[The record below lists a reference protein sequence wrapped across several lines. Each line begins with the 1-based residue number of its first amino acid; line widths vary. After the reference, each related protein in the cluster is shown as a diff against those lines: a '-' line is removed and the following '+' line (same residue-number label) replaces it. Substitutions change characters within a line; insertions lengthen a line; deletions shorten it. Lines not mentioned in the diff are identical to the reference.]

1 MVRYEY
7 QDRGVTYE
15 GTRLVFSGGLAVEAS
30 RTGVERFLAPL
41 HKGAEIAV
49 HVSPHNP
56 RISVVSPGVDR
67 RLVIVICVASGFVVM
82 GVAGVLGW
90 WK

>member
-1 MVRYEY
+1 MRYEY

-15 GTRLVFSGGLAVEAS
+15 GTRLVFSGGLTLEAS
-30 RTGVERFLAPL
+30 RTEVERFLAPL
-41 HKGAEIAV
+41 RKGAEIAV

-56 RISVVSPGVDR
+56 RLSVVVPGIDR
-67 RLVIVICVASGFVVM
+67 RLMIVICVASGLVVM
-82 GVAGVLGW
+82 GVGGVFGW